1 MSGNCATTDCTTT
14 TTIQFHLCVCVC
26 AMAGVLV
33 AAFDAS
39 QNFDDQADDEMP
51 APSKDRMRFV
61 RTCCL
66 VAIDIWILFVCL
78 FDSGSCGEI
87 WSNLRF
93 E

>member
-1 MSGNCATTDCTTT
+1 MQQQTAQQPQ
-14 TTIQFHLCVCVC
+14 QFNSICVCVCVC